1 VALADVAAGLAGIL
15 HALTPGIAPGL
26 PYTQHPDDAPEPL
39 ENVAATRSRLFC
51 IRWPGSVM
59 ERPYV
64 ALSPMEY
71 PAQDFEVRVAY
82 ARGDWTTELE
92 MRSAM
97 AADVSALFAALY
109 GVGAWDDFAT
119 SVFISTETDREDL
132 GAESGSLAA
141 SILILR
147 GTAEWEA

>member
-1 VALADVAAGLAGIL
+1 MALADVAAGLAGIL

-26 PYTQHPDDAPEPL
+26 PYTQHPDGAPEPM

-64 ALSPMEY
+64 ALSPLEY

-97 AADVSALFAALY
+97 AADASALFAALY
-109 GVGAWDDFAT
+109 GVGAWDSFAT
-119 SVFISTETDREDL
+119 DLHVDTETDREDM

>member
-1 VALADVAAGLAGIL
+1 MALADVAAGLAGIL

-39 ENVAATRSRLFC
+39 ENVAATRSRLFS

-59 ERPYV
+59 ERPFV
-64 ALSPMEY
+64 ALSPLEY
-71 PAQDFEVRVAY
+71 PAQEGEIRIAY

-97 AADVSALFAALY
+97 AAVSPPMPAPTMSMFCLSMAA
-109 GVGAWDDFAT
+109 
-119 SVFISTETDREDL
+119 
-132 GAESGSLAA
+132 
-141 SILILR
+141 
-147 GTAEWEA
+147 

>member
-1 VALADVAAGLAGIL
+1 MGLADVAAGLAGL
-15 HALTPGIAPGL
+15 VHAVTPTTAPGL
-26 PYTQHPDDAPEPL
+26 PYTQHLDDAPEPL

-59 ERPYV
+59 ERPFV
-64 ALSPMEY
+64 ALSPLEY
-71 PAQDFEVRVAY
+71 PAQDFELRVCY
-82 ARGDWTTELE
+82 ARGDWATELE
-92 MRSAM
+92 MRAAM
-97 AADVSALFAALY
+97 AQDASALFAALY

-119 SVFISTETDREDL
+119 SVFISTETDRENL
-132 GAESGSLAA
+132 GAESGLLAA